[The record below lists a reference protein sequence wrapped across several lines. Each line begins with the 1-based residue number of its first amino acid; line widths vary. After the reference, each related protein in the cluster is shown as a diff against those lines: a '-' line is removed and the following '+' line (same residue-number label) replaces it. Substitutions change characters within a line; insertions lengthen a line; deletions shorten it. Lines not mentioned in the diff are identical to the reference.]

1 MDYTKFLI
9 DDTYNVDYVIYRFKN
24 KVNGKVY
31 IGQTVK
37 PLRKRVIQ
45 HMTNS
50 RPTTKVHKTYFHNA
64 LNKYGFENF
73 DLIIVER
80 CSSQE
85 ELNER
90 ETYSF
95 VKNI

>member
-1 MDYTKFLI
+1 
-9 DDTYNVDYVIYRFKN
+9 
-24 KVNGKVY
+24 
-31 IGQTVK
+31 
-37 PLRKRVIQ
+37 
-45 HMTNS
+45 MTNS

-90 ETYSF
+90 ETYWIAYYNSTD
-95 VKNI
+95 KQYGYNIDSGGQKGKSTKSLSEEHRQALLNANLGCHKSEETK